1 MCIKKRYIIPLPFY
15 CYEVLRSL
23 MHLQLGVEYSKSSIF
38 FAVDINLVRLDAEIK
53 PDIATLASGT
63 HGLYLHLEI

>member
-1 MCIKKRYIIPLPFY
+1 
-15 CYEVLRSL
+15 